1 MKRQRIYGFFF
12 VLLQDALIQM
22 LLHSTQY
29 AIPIFLYDMVKC
41 VKKELKWVAERS
53 MDYEVDRVKPK
64 CRPKRIST

>member
-41 VKKELKWVAERS
+41 VKKELK
-53 MDYEVDRVKPK
+53 
-64 CRPKRIST
+64 